1 MLNALHELKAVGS
14 GLTNSSAVSGS
25 SIVSGSAEG
34 AKVTGNPFR
43 DLFTDTVGRVDQLE
57 GQARAAVDGFITG
70 KGVDVHQVMIA
81 AEKAS
86 MAFELALAVRN
97 KAVQS
102 YQSVMSMQF

>member
-1 MLNALHELKAVGS
+1 MVTALHELEAVGD
-14 GLTNSSAVSGS
+14 GLTHSSAVSG

-34 AKVTGNPFR
+34 SKITENPFR
-43 DLFTDTVGRVDQLE
+43 DLFTDTVGKVDQLE
-57 GQARAAVDGFITG
+57 GQAREAVDGFMTG
-70 KGVDVHQVMIA
+70 KGVDIHQVMIA

-102 YQSVMSMQF
+102 YQSVMNMQF